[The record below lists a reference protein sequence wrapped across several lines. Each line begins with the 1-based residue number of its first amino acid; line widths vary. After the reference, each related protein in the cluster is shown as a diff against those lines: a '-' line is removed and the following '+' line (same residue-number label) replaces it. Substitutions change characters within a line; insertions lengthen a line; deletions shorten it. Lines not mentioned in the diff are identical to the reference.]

1 MFIVNYSLLFVSMKF
16 GVSSLKTVTMPKH
29 AELKELK
36 ETLAVNCVFVGTI
49 KRLMYQMH
57 AMNAVKL

>member
-1 MFIVNYSLLFVSMKF
+1 LLFVSMKF

-29 AELKELK
+29 VGLKELK
-36 ETLAVNCVFVGTI
+36 ETLAVNCVFVGAI